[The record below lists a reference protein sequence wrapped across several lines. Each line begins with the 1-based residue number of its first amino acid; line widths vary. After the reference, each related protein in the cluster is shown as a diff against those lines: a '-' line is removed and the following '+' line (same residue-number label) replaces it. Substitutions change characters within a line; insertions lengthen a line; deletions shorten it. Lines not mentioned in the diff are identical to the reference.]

1 MEILILKT
9 KVGVHMKTAIVTDST
24 CYLSAREISENN
36 ITIVPIPVVIDGK
49 SYDEGVDITN
59 EEFYQKLKTSGSF
72 PSTTQPPLGKM
83 IELYKKLRDEGY
95 ENVISIHLA
104 STISGFV
111 SSLDSIKD
119 EIDGLNVYV
128 YDSEITVRLMGSL
141 VLEAARMARSEQEP
155 DEILKRLNQ
164 LRSTFGEYFIVDDL
178 QNLVRGG
185 RLSNASAFIGGLLKI
200 KPILTFNDA
209 HEIVAFE
216 KVRSTKKALARVEE
230 LFAKSK
236 ENLDYP
242 IRAIII
248 HANDEPAAL
257 KWQEKLQSKYPDL
270 PIDISYFGP
279 VIGAHLGEKALAL
292 AWLEDY
298 TRS

>member
-1 MEILILKT
+1 
-9 KVGVHMKTAIVTDST
+9 MKTAIVTDST
-24 CYLSAREISENN
+24 CYLTKEEIVDNN
-36 ITIVPIPVVIDGK
+36 LVVVPIPVVIDGK
-49 SYDEGVDITN
+49 SYDEGVDITSK
-59 EEFYQKLKTSGSF
+59 EFYEKLRTSGSF

-83 IELYKKLRDEGY
+83 IALYTSLRDQGY

-111 SSLDSIKD
+111 NNLKSIKD

-141 VLEAARMARSEQEP
+141 VLEAARMAREGQEP
-155 DEILKRLNQ
+155 TQILSRLNQ
-164 LRSTFGEYFIVDDL
+164 LRATFGEYFIVDDL

-200 KPILTFNDA
+200 KPILTFNEA

-230 LFAKSK
+230 LFA
-236 ENLDYP
+236 ENKAKVDYP
-242 IRAIII
+242 LRAIII
-248 HANDEPAAL
+248 HANDKAAAV
-257 KWQEKLQSKYPDL
+257 KWQERLQTKYPDL
-270 PIDISYFGP
+270 PIELSYFGP
-279 VIGAHLGEKALAL
+279 VIGTHLGEKALAL

-298 TRS
+298 TKAK